1 MAKSDGQLTSDTKTI
16 ARDARQIAGLVTAG
30 FIGFLIAIA
39 LVSTVITGW
48 KGDWV
53 SGFDIIKSVSLFTL
67 WQALLST
74 VFSLS
79 FAIPVALALDNHPRF
94 FGRHFILLLFT
105 IPLALPVIIAV
116 MALLSLLGRN
126 GLLSQFFT
134 ALGLDWQPNIYGLT
148 GILIA
153 HVFFNMPLAVRLI
166 TQRFQTIPAEYWKLA
181 EGLQFTAWHRFRHI
195 LAPVLRAVLPGLASL
210 IFLLCLSSYTIIL
223 VLGGGPQSTTIQ
235 VAIYQALSFDLDL
248 SRAAALTL
256 VQLGLTM
263 TLLWLLP
270 GMPQMRLQSQ
280 TNSPRRYHQLS
291 ALNSIASYTLLTI
304 GSASIA
310 LPLAAVALS
319 GLAASHAKLLSD
331 PLLWQA
337 LTVSI
342 VIGVCSSLLAIIA
355 SWALSAA
362 IYSYQRTQSSKAAP
376 LLQAI
381 PFGLLAIPS
390 LILGVGWFLF
400 VLKTGLPLTIAP
412 LLVVLANALMALPF
426 AMQIIEPALHANY
439 KANDRL
445 AQSLGIDGLSR
456 IQIVDLPVMR
466 RALLSAGLFAFA
478 LSFGDLGVV
487 TLFGADQLLT
497 LPALIYQKMGS
508 YRSTD
513 AAGLALYLALLTG
526 VMTYLAL
533 KAETHES
540 RTQ

>member
-1 MAKSDGQLTSDTKTI
+1 MATSDGQLTSAVKSI
-16 ARDARQIAGLVTAG
+16 SRDARRTAGLV
-30 FIGFLIAIA
+30 A
-39 LVSTVITGW
+39 LVSISLLITIALATTVMTGW
-48 KGDWV
+48 QGNWA
-53 SGFDIIKSVSLFTL
+53 SGLNIIKSVSLFTL

-74 VFSLS
+74 VLSLA

-94 FGRHFILLLFT
+94 FGRRFILLLFT

-126 GLLSQFFT
+126 GLLSQFLT
-134 ALGLDWQPNIYGLT
+134 MLGLNWRPDIYGLT

-153 HVFFNMPLAVRLI
+153 HVFFNMPLAVRII
-166 TQRFQTIPAEYWKLA
+166 TQRFQAIPAEQWKLA
-181 EGLQFTAWHRFRHI
+181 ESLQFTAWHRFRHI

-223 VLGGGPQSTTIQ
+223 VLGGGPQTTTIQ

-248 SRAAALTL
+248 ARAATLTL

-270 GMPQMRLQSQ
+270 SMPQMRLQSQ
-280 TNSPRRYHQLS
+280 TKSPRRYHQLS
-291 ALNSIASYTLLTI
+291 ALNSIASYTLLTV

-319 GLAASHAKLLSD
+319 GLAANHAKLLSD

-342 VIGVCSSLLAIIA
+342 VIGVCSSLLTITA

-362 IYSYQRTQSSKAAP
+362 IYSYQRTQSATAAKW
-376 LLQAI
+376 LQAI

-390 LILGVGWFLF
+390 IILGVGWFLF
-400 VLKTGLPLTIAP
+400 VLKIGLPLTIAP
-412 LLVVLANALMALPF
+412 LLVVFANTLMALPF

-445 AQSLGIDGLSR
+445 AQTLGINGLSR
-456 IQIVDLPVMR
+456 FQIVDLPVMR

-478 LSFGDLGVV
+478 LSLGDLGVV
-487 TLFGADQLLT
+487 TLFGTDQLLT
-497 LPALIYQKMGS
+497 FPALIYQKMGS

-513 AAGLALYLALLTG
+513 AAGLALYLAVLTG
-526 VMTYLAL
+526 VLTYLAL
-533 KAETHES
+533 RAETQES
-540 RTQ
+540 RIQ